1 MNSFY
6 KLVSVAQKNKK
17 TYLCV
22 GLDPNLDLLPKPMT
36 GQSEAVFDFL
46 KNIVDA
52 TEEFACCFK
61 PQIAYFAAYG
71 LEETLSQIIE
81 YIHTK
86 YPHTPVILD
95 AKRNDIG
102 TTSEMYAMEIFNRYK
117 ADAVTVNPYMGQDS
131 VEPFIRQKNKGIF
144 VLCRTSNPG
153 AGEFQNLEVDGK
165 LLYKLVAQKILNT
178 WNVHKNIG
186 LVVGATAPKELQ
198 SLRNQFPEIWFLVPG
213 VGAQNGDMN
222 LTIQYGKSEQGGL
235 IISSSRA
242 ILYAGEGP
250 DYAEKA
256 GHVAQTMQNEM
267 KQSF

>member
-1 MNSFY
+1 MSSFY
-6 KLVSVAQKNKK
+6 KLISASQKNKK

-52 TEEFACCFK
+52 TEEFVCCFK

-81 YIHTK
+81 YIHTE

-102 TTSEMYAMEIFNRYK
+102 TTSEMYAMEVFNRYK

-131 VEPFIRQKNKGIF
+131 VEPFIKRKNKGIF

-165 LLYKLVAQKILNT
+165 LLYKLLAQKILNT
-178 WNVHKNIG
+178 WNVHKKVFAVSFQKFG
-186 LVVGATAPKELQ
+186 FLFRELEPKREYEFND
-198 SLRNQFPEIWFLVPG
+198 SIW
-213 VGAQNGDMN
+213 
-222 LTIQYGKSEQGGL
+222 E
-235 IISSSRA
+235 
-242 ILYAGEGP
+242 E
-250 DYAEKA
+250 
-256 GHVAQTMQNEM
+256 
-267 KQSF
+267 